1 MYKYNTRK
9 YDKTKTNTITVLSFP
24 ASAQSKPI
32 TYLYT
37 KTNKV
42 FFF

>member
-9 YDKTKTNTITVLSFP
+9 YDKTKTNTTVLSFP

>member
-24 ASAQSKPI
+24 VK
-32 TYLYT
+32 YDKT
-37 KTNKV
+37 KTNLFV
-42 FFF
+42 H